1 MIIQSPS
8 GVKRDKLEIQI
19 PSDRRFYFL
28 RLLTIP
34 ERIAFVFLITLF
46 LVVILVPLTLP
57 YSAEQQNFDDGLL
70 LPPGSAN
77 HILGTDQLAR
87 DLLSRLLLGA
97 RVSLSIALGSVA
109 IGLVVGAIIG
119 ITAGYRGGWMNTTLM
134 RVMDSLQAFPTMV
147 LALVIA
153 AGLGPSYQ
161 STVIAIS
168 VVMVPG
174 FARVSR
180 TLTLRERDKDYVLAS
195 RVAGAKGIRITT
207 TQVMPNIWAPLAAQA
222 AVAFA
227 HAIPGEAALSFLGL
241 GVQPPTPSWGNMM
254 ADGYAYIS
262 LSPWPIIA
270 PAVALALTVA
280 SVSIFSD
287 GLQRTSGEEH

>member
-1 MIIQSPS
+1 M
-8 GVKRDKLEIQI
+8 
-19 PSDRRFYFL
+19 
-28 RLLTIP
+28 
-34 ERIAFVFLITLF
+34 
-46 LVVILVPLTLP
+46 P
-57 YSAEQQNFDDGLL
+57 YSAEEQNFEDGIL
-70 LPPGSAN
+70 LPPGSVN
-77 HILGTDQLAR
+77 HLLGTDQLAR

-97 RVSLSIALGSVA
+97 RVSLSIALMSVA
-109 IGLVVGAIIG
+109 IGLALGTLIG
-119 ITAGYRGGWMNTTLM
+119 VTAGYRGGWVSTTLM

-168 VVMVPG
+168 VVMIPG

-195 RVAGAKGIRITT
+195 QVAGGKGVRIAR
-207 TQVMPNIWAPLAAQA
+207 TQIMPNIWAPLVAQA
-222 AVAFA
+222 AVAFS

-262 LSPWPIIA
+262 LSPWLIIA

-280 SVSIFSD
+280 SVSIFAD
-287 GLQRTSGEEH
+287 GLQRISGEEH